1 MKDIQEKIIR
11 RVLREGEPQLTMTLT
26 QEMTEQ
32 Q

>member
-1 MKDIQEKIIR
+1 MTDIQEKIIR
-11 RVLREGEPQLTMTLT
+11 RVLQEGEPQLTMTLT